1 MKLSNANDVEVA
13 DQSQD
18 WTLDRPFIPWPVM
31 PLIWHQN
38 TTSAPRQ
45 LFVFV
50 WACACRCVSCIILFY
65 ETLYDTFCWTMTLNI
80 PLTTIP
86 WLSCPL
92 KIIVSND
99 TFLEWMIPQI
109 HWVPAQ
115 ALIPS
120 KYHCTDSNPCV
131 CKSAA
136 IHSSARWTKW
146 RVASSFL
153 ITERVDDKTN

>member
-50 WACACRCVSCIILFY
+50 
-65 ETLYDTFCWTMTLNI
+65 
-80 PLTTIP
+80 
-86 WLSCPL
+86 
-92 KIIVSND
+92 
-99 TFLEWMIPQI
+99 
-109 HWVPAQ
+109 
-115 ALIPS
+115 
-120 KYHCTDSNPCV
+120 
-131 CKSAA
+131 
-136 IHSSARWTKW
+136 
-146 RVASSFL
+146 
-153 ITERVDDKTN
+153 